1 MKVLAQWNIGR
12 HRVGLEFKLADLW
25 LGAFYARKGDTLHV
39 WICVL
44 PCLPLHLE
52 LEGA

>member
-1 MKVLAQWNIGR
+1 MKTLAHWQITNR
-12 HRVGLEFKLADLW
+12 HRLSFEFKLADLW

-39 WICVL
+39 WVCIL

-52 LEGA
+52 VTR